1 MNFPPRLR
9 FTSIVAA
16 FCLLALAHA
25 AMAQTA
31 VIFERTKI
39 RIDPVAP
46 VVEAP
51 AKNGEPAP
59 APEPRM
65 PVNYDI
71 EERGEEALQLEYI
84 HTLNTLTD
92 STGVAIVFNPPGV
105 VALPRMQ
112 VFTPVDV
119 LFVAEDGTIL
129 QIYPDATL
137 GTLDQDVYAK
147 DPVRA
152 FVFLKAGEV
161 AAKNIR
167 PRDVI
172 AGTMFTPAP
181 PVLE

>member
-1 MNFPPRLR
+1 M
-9 FTSIVAA
+9 
-16 FCLLALAHA
+16 LAPA

-46 VVEAP
+46 VAEAP
-51 AKNGEPAP
+51 AKDGETAP
-59 APEPRM
+59 QPMPREP
-65 PVNYDI
+65 VSYDI
-71 EERGEEALQLEYI
+71 EARGEEALQLEYI
-84 HTLNTLTD
+84 HTLNTLSD

-137 GTLDQDVYAK
+137 GTLDQDVYVK

-152 FVFLKAGEV
+152 FIFLKAGEV

-167 PRDVI
+167 PRDVV

>member
-1 MNFPPRLR
+1 MNCRPCLR
-9 FTSIVAA
+9 FVSCVLAVCGLSAVAW
-16 FCLLALAHA
+16 
-25 AMAQTA
+25 AQTA
-31 VIFERTKI
+31 VIFERTSI
-39 RIDPVAP
+39 RIDPVA

-51 AKNGEPAP
+51 PTAEGEVPPAALP
-59 APEPRM
+59 ARTSLSF
-65 PVNYDI
+65 DI
-71 EERGEEALQLEYI
+71 EMRGEDALQLEYI
-84 HTLNTLTD
+84 HTLNTL
-92 STGVAIVFNPPGV
+92 SERTGVAIIFDPPGV

-119 LFVAEDGTIL
+119 LFVAENGVIL

-152 FVFLKAGEV
+152 FIFLKAGS
-161 AAKNIR
+161 AAKQQIL
-167 PRDVI
+167 PKDVV

>member
-1 MNFPPRLR
+1 MNFPPRSR
-9 FTSIVAA
+9 FTSLAA
-16 FCLLALAHA
+16 ALCLLAMAPA

-46 VVEAP
+46 VAEVP
-51 AKNGEPAP
+51 TKDGEHA
-59 APEPRM
+59 AQLVPRAA
-65 PVNYDI
+65 VNYDI